1 MLIIFFKIFKII
13 LTKEFSS
20 TLFSFVA
27 LSKLTKPNMKKGI
40 LLILLSFSLF
50 TSCNSSK
57 ENKKDTYVTDNYTKK
72 EITITMRDGI
82 KLHTTIYSPKDTSKE
97 YPILMQRTPY
107 SSAPYG
113 NQKMKT
119 KIGPNVHLMKE
130 GNIVVYQDVR
140 GRWMSEGVYD
150 NMRAYIPNKTAEETD
165 EVSDTYDTIDWLVN
179 NVKNNNGN
187 VGTWGISY
195 PGHYATVSTIEAHP
209 ALKAASPQACIG
221 DFFFDDFH
229 HNGAFLLSYFRA
241 ISLFGTYKDTPTDSA
256 WYSFPKMESKDQYQ
270 FFLDKGPLKNLNEY
284 FQYEKLD
291 IKTAENKDRID
302 DYFWKE
308 IVEHPNYDSV
318 WQSKGIIQHLDKVP
332 SSVATM
338 IVGGWF
344 DAEDLYGPLE
354 TYKAIE
360 KNGKDNYNTL
370 VFGPWDHGKWARSGV
385 ENYVGNYYFGDS
397 ISLKFQSEIE
407 TKFFN
412 HFLKGKGDKKSGL
425 PEAYVFDSGKK
436 EWKSYDAW
444 PPKNVVK
451 EDWFFSENQKLIYQD
466 QKIKSKTKPT
476 KIKFISDLKRPVPY
490 SEDIKTVFTPRKYMT
505 DDQRFAARRPD
516 VLVFETKVLTEDF
529 TLAGDILAK
538 LKVATTGSA
547 ADWIVKVIDVHPDN
561 MEETNEKLQ
570 DHLKM
575 SNYHLMV
582 RSEVLR
588 GRFRNSFEF
597 PEPFTPNKKTDVNIK
612 LQDVFHTFKKG
623 HKLQIQVQSTWFPL
637 IDLNP
642 QTYVDNIYKADEKDF
657 KTQTHTVFTDS
668 SIEFSVL
675 K

>member
-1 MLIIFFKIFKII
+1 
-13 LTKEFSS
+13 
-20 TLFSFVA
+20 
-27 LSKLTKPNMKKGI
+27 MKKFI
-40 LLILLSFSLF
+40 LLAILSFFLY

-57 ENKKDTYVTDNYTKK
+57 ENKEDSYVINNYTKQ
-72 EITITMRDGI
+72 EVTIAMRDGI
-82 KLHTTIYSPKDTSKE
+82 KLHTTIYSPKNTAKK

-113 NQKMKT
+113 DEKMKT
-119 KIGPNVHLMKE
+119 KIGPNIHLMKQ
-130 GNIVVYQDVR
+130 GNIIVYQDVR

-150 NMRAYIPNKTAEETD
+150 NMRAYIPNKTVKEAD

-187 VGTWGISY
+187 LGTWGISY

-284 FQYEKLD
+284 FQYDKLD
-291 IKTAENKDRID
+291 VKTAENKDRID

-360 KNGKDNYNTL
+360 KNGKNNYNTL
-370 VFGPWDHGKWARSGV
+370 VFGPWDHGKWARAGV

-412 HFLKGKGDKKSGL
+412 HFLKGKGDENSGL

-444 PPKNVVK
+444 PPENVVK
-451 EDWFFSENQKLIYQD
+451 ENWFLSEDNHLSILPPVHSKY
-466 QKIKSKTKPT
+466 IKP
-476 KIKFISDLKRPVPY
+476 INFISDLKHPVPY

-516 VLVFETKVLTEDF
+516 VLVFETDVLSENY

-538 LKVATTGSA
+538 LKVATTGSS

-561 MEETNEKLQ
+561 LEETNDKLQ

-588 GRFRNSFEF
+588 GRFRNSFEH
-597 PEPFTPNKKTDVNIK
+597 PEPFIPNKKTEVNIK

-623 HKLQIQVQSTWFPL
+623 HKMQIQVQSTWFPL

-657 KTQTHTVFTDS
+657 KNQTHTVFTDS
-668 SIEFSVL
+668 SIEFSIL

>member
-1 MLIIFFKIFKII
+1 
-13 LTKEFSS
+13 
-20 TLFSFVA
+20 
-27 LSKLTKPNMKKGI
+27 
-40 LLILLSFSLF
+40 
-50 TSCNSSK
+50 
-57 ENKKDTYVTDNYTKK
+57 
-72 EITITMRDGI
+72 
-82 KLHTTIYSPKDTSKE
+82 
-97 YPILMQRTPY
+97 MQRTPY

-113 NQKMKT
+113 EGKMKT
-119 KIGPNVHLMKE
+119 KIAPNIHLMKE
-130 GNIVVYQDVR
+130 LNIVVYQDVR

-150 NMRAYIPNKTAEETD
+150 NMRAYIPNKTAKQSD
-165 EVSDTYDTIDWLVN
+165 EVSDTYDTIDWLVK
-179 NVKNNNGN
+179 NVENNNGN

-195 PGHYATVSTIEAHP
+195 PGHYATISTIDAHP

-229 HNGAFLLSYFRA
+229 HNGAFMLSYFRA

-256 WYSFPKMESKDQYQ
+256 WYSFPKMDSQDQYQ

-284 FQYEKLD
+284 FQYDKLD
-291 IKTAENKDRID
+291 VKTADNKNRID
-302 DYFWKE
+302 DFFWKE
-308 IVEHPNYDSV
+308 LVEHPNYDSV

-332 SSVATM
+332 STVATM
-338 IVGGWF
+338 IVGGEF
-344 DAEDLYGPLE
+344 DAEDLYGPLS

-370 VFGPWDHGKWARSGV
+370 VFGPWDHGKWARNTV
-385 ENYVGNYYFGDS
+385 KNYVGNYYFGDS
-397 ISLKFQSEIE
+397 ISLKFQSKVE

-412 HFLKGKGDKKSGL
+412 HFLKGNGDKNSGL
-425 PEAYVFDSGKK
+425 PEAYVFDTGKK
-436 EWKSYDAW
+436 EWNSFDAW

-451 EDWFFSENQKLIYQD
+451 EDWFLSENQELAYNDPMIKAKR
-466 QKIKSKTKPT
+466 KINEV
-476 KIKFISDLKRPVPY
+476 KFISDIKHPVPY

-516 VLVFETKVLTEDF
+516 VLVFETDILTDDF

-547 ADWIVKVIDVHPDN
+547 ADWVVKVIDVHPADA
-561 MEETNEKLQ
+561 EENNKKLQ
-570 DHLKM
+570 NHLKM

-588 GRFRNSFEF
+588 GRFRNSFEH
-597 PEPFTPNKKTDVNIK
+597 PEPFIPNKKTDVNIK

-623 HKLQIQVQSTWFPL
+623 HKMQIQVQSTWFPL

-642 QTYVDNIYKADEKDF
+642 QTYVDNIFKADEKDF